1 MAYAIVIAVLAS
13 YLLGNLNGAVCMS
26 TLLSHEDVREHG
38 SGNAGL
44 TNFARNYGGWNSLL
58 VVLIDGGKAVIATM
72 LSGLLLKPYG
82 LEAEGMMLGAVAV
95 SLGHDFP
102 ALLGFRGGKGQRY
115 GGMTAPPGCQNMLR
129 RENHEQRNDPD
140 RSAALGTI
148 LLDAFEVDGGRGG
161 YRRSLRRDWNAVP
174 LRRP

>member
-1 MAYAIVIAVLAS
+1 MSIREEVI
-13 YLLGNLNGAVCMS
+13 G
-26 TLLSHEDVREHG
+26 
-38 SGNAGL
+38 
-44 TNFARNYGGWNSLL
+44 
-58 VVLIDGGKAVIATM
+58 
-72 LSGLLLKPYG
+72 
-82 LEAEGMMLGAVAV
+82 
-95 SLGHDFP
+95 
-102 ALLGFRGGKGQRY
+102 
-115 GGMTAPPGCQNMLR
+115 NMLR